1 MLSTIWS
8 SLAGWK
14 THAVTTIPAIALAV
28 LVVAEKYAGID
39 IPGFDVPADW
49 VTLVLA
55 GLGFGALR
63 DAVAKK

>member
-1 MLSTIWS
+1 MGSILSG
-8 SLAGWK
+8 LAGWK
-14 THAVTTIPAIALAV
+14 THLVTTIPALVLAA
-28 LVVAEKYAGID
+28 LVVSEKYAGID

-49 VTLVLA
+49 VALVLG